1 MSILT
6 CMIFSKSWVYSLT
19 PKFLWYI
26 LDIWGSSFVKFHDIW
41 MWIDSHLYFI
51 NEVYAAGIKQ
61 WTVRDMPKFED
72 LILKLGWMIWAII
85 YYAHHSVCLYH
96 RLILCNLVWGLV
108 LKGEVLNH
116 VTVIFMKLFYP
127 TCCMLPYECI

>member
-1 MSILT
+1 MTFGFELIA
-6 CMIFSKSWVYSLT
+6 Y
-19 PKFLWYI
+19 
-26 LDIWGSSFVKFHDIW
+26 
-41 MWIDSHLYFI
+41 LYFTS
-51 NEVYAAGIKQ
+51 EVYAAGIKQ
-61 WTVRDMPKFED
+61 WTVRDMPNFED

-116 VTVIFMKLFYP
+116 VTVVFMKLFFQHVV
-127 TCCMLPYECI
+127 CCLKNIYGYMTMLKRVYVYACIIALISSTSWNEVGTSRDMI